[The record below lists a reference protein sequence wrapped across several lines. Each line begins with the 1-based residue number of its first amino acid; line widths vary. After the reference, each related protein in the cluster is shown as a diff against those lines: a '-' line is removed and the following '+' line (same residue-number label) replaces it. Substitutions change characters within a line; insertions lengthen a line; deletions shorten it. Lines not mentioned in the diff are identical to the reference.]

1 MSTLTTPPATDGAAA
16 ASPARRPAL
25 TTAPAARLVA
35 AREIAVRLR
44 DRAFLISTAV
54 TLAIIAASIIVPTV
68 FFSGDGPQEYRVA
81 AVGQAAPAVLEDAAA
96 ASDGALALE
105 AVPADDVAAAQDL
118 VTSGEVDA
126 ALVAGPDGSLELVG
140 DDSTPDDL
148 LDALNGVVSAE
159 RSSAVLAELGASDA
173 QVRALADDPVT
184 TRVLD
189 DSGTELVVTLVA
201 LVFAFLFFFTVFGF
215 GYQIAQSVTEEKQ
228 SRVVELLVAA
238 VPVRALLVG
247 KVAGNT
253 LLAVGQIVL
262 IVAVGLLGLAASGQ
276 GDLIGTVAGASGW
289 FLVFF
294 LLGFTML
301 STLWAAAGAMAA
313 RIEDLQSTTL
323 PLQMLV
329 MAPFFVAVY
338 VTEPGRWLTLLS
350 YVPFTAPLSMPRRL
364 LLGDAAWWEA
374 LLAAGIIA
382 ATTAVLVAIA
392 SRLYRGSL
400 MRTGSKTSMKQAW
413 RASVED

>member
-1 MSTLTTPPATDGAAA
+1 MSTLTTPSATGSPQAP
-16 ASPARRPAL
+16 SPARRPAL
-25 TTAPAARLVA
+25 TTVPAARLVA
-35 AREIAVRLR
+35 AREIWVRLR
-44 DRAFLISTAV
+44 DRAFLVSTAV
-54 TLAIIAASIIVPTV
+54 TLVIIAASIIVPTL
-68 FFSGDGPQEYRVA
+68 FFGGDGPEEYRVA
-81 AVGQAAPAVLEDAAA
+81 AVGQAAPAALDDAAA
-96 ASDGALALE
+96 ASDGALEVE
-105 AVPADDVAAAQDL
+105 AVAADDVAAAQDL
-118 VTSGEVDA
+118 VSTGEVDA
-126 ALVAGPDGSLELVG
+126 ALVAGPGGSLELVG
-140 DDSTPDDL
+140 NESTPDDL
-148 LDALNGVVSAE
+148 VDALNAAVSVE
-159 RSSAVLAELGASDA
+159 RGSAVLDELGASPE
-173 QVRALADDPVT
+173 QVRALTEDPVT

-189 DSGTELVVTLVA
+189 DSGSELVVTLVA

-238 VPVRALLVG
+238 VPVRALLIG

-301 STLWAAAGAMAA
+301 STLWAAAGALAA

-382 ATTAVLVAIA
+382 ATTAVLVLVA

-400 MRTGSKTSMKQAW
+400 MRTGSKTSIKQAW

>member
-1 MSTLTTPPATDGAAA
+1 MSTLTSPSATGSPQAP
-16 ASPARRPAL
+16 SPARRPAL
-25 TTAPAARLVA
+25 TTVPAARLVA
-35 AREIAVRLR
+35 AREIWVRLR

-54 TLAIIAASIIVPTV
+54 TLVIIAASIIVPV
-68 FFSGDGPQEYRVA
+68 LFFGGDGPEEHRVA

-96 ASDGALALE
+96 ASDGALEVE
-105 AVPADDVAAAQDL
+105 AVAAEDVAAAEEL
-118 VTSGEVDA
+118 VSTGEVDA
-126 ALVAGPDGSLELVG
+126 ALVAGPGGALELVG
-140 DDSTPDDL
+140 NESTPDDL
-148 LDALNGVVSAE
+148 LDALNAAVSAE
-159 RSSAVLAELGASDA
+159 RGGAVLDELGASPE
-173 QVRALADDPVT
+173 QVRALTEDPVT

-189 DSGTELVVTLVA
+189 DTGTELVVTLVA

-238 VPVRALLVG
+238 VPVRALLIG

-262 IVAVGLLGLAASGQ
+262 IVSVGLLGLAASGQ

-301 STLWAAAGAMAA
+301 STLWAAAGALAA

-350 YVPFTAPLSMPRRL
+350 YIPFTAPLSMPRRL

-382 ATTAVLVAIA
+382 ATTAVLVAVA
-392 SRLYRGSL
+392 ARLYRGSL
-400 MRTGSKTSMKQAW
+400 MRTGAKTSVRQAW
-413 RASVED
+413 RASLED

>member
-1 MSTLTTPPATDGAAA
+1 MSTLITPPATEGTGAAT
-16 ASPARRPAL
+16 PARRPAL
-25 TTAPAARLVA
+25 TTGPAARLVA

-54 TLAIIAASIIVPTV
+54 TLVIIAASIIVPTV
-68 FFSGDGPQEYRVA
+68 FFGDDGPEQHRVA
-81 AVGQAAPAVLEDAAA
+81 AVGQAAPAVLQDAAA
-96 ASDGALALE
+96 ASEGALE
-105 AVPADDVAAAQDL
+105 VEVVPTDDVAAAEDL
-118 VTSGEVDA
+118 VAGGEVDA

-140 DDSTPDDL
+140 DESAPDDL
-148 LDALNGVVSAE
+148 LDALNSAVSAE
-159 RSSAVLAELGASDA
+159 RSSAVLDELGASPE
-173 QVRALADDPVT
+173 QVRAVTDDPVT

-189 DSGTELVVTLVA
+189 DSGTTLLVTLVA

-262 IVAVGLLGLAASGQ
+262 IVAVGLLGMAASGQ

-350 YVPFTAPLSMPRRL
+350 YIPFTAPLSMPRRL

-382 ATTAVLVAIA
+382 ATTAVLVAVA

-400 MRTGSKTSMKQAW
+400 MRTGSKTSMRQAW

>member
-1 MSTLTTPPATDGAAA
+1 MSTLTSPSATGSPQAP
-16 ASPARRPAL
+16 SPARRPAL
-25 TTAPAARLVA
+25 TTVPAARLVA
-35 AREIAVRLR
+35 AREIWVRLR

-54 TLAIIAASIIVPTV
+54 TLVIIAASIIVPV
-68 FFSGDGPQEYRVA
+68 LFFGGAGPEEHRLA

-96 ASDGALALE
+96 ASDGALEVE
-105 AVPADDVAAAQDL
+105 AVAAEDVAAAEEL
-118 VTSGEVDA
+118 VSTGEVDA
-126 ALVAGPDGSLELVG
+126 ALVAGPGGALELVG
-140 DDSTPDDL
+140 NESTPDDL
-148 LDALNGVVSAE
+148 LDALNAAVSAE
-159 RSSAVLAELGASDA
+159 RGGAVLDELGASPE
-173 QVRALADDPVT
+173 QVRALTEDPVT

-238 VPVRALLVG
+238 VPVRALLIG

-262 IVAVGLLGLAASGQ
+262 IVSVGLLGLAASGQ

-301 STLWAAAGAMAA
+301 STLWAAAGALPA

-350 YVPFTAPLSMPRRL
+350 YIPFTAPLSMPRRL

-382 ATTAVLVAIA
+382 ATTAVLVAVA
-392 SRLYRGSL
+392 ARLYRGSL
-400 MRTGSKTSMKQAW
+400 MRTGAKTSVRQAW
-413 RASVED
+413 RASLED